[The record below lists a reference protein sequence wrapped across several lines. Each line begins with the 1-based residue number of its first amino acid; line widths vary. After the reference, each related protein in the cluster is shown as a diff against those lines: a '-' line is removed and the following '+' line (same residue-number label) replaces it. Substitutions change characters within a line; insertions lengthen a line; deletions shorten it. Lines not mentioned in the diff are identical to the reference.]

1 MPTLPDWRRAHGP
14 SLFQGQ
20 IRATAAEFRVDEL
33 LSVEF
38 SGDGEH
44 DWLQVEK
51 TGANTDWVAQQ
62 LARHAGAD
70 PRDVGYSGLKD
81 RHAVTIQWFSVR
93 APAAT
98 DWQALIVD
106 GVRVL
111 DRQRHRRKLRRGTHS
126 ANRFRIALRGQ
137 DLPAIQGPI
146 EVRLALVGGQG
157 IPNYF
162 GEQRFGRDGGNLD
175 LGRAALDG
183 RRLPRHKRS
192 LGLSALRS
200 KAFNDELDER
210 IAAGTW
216 NRMLPGD
223 TANLDGS
230 GSLFPVDEVSEEIER
245 RCVEL
250 DIHPTGILPA
260 LGDRGVAESRRPL
273 RARVRELRWTIEGDA
288 LWLEF
293 TLGRGS
299 YATAVLREIATHD

>member
-1 MPTLPDWRRAHGP
+1 
-14 SLFQGQ
+14 LFQCR
-20 IRATAAEFRVDEL
+20 IRATAGDFRVDEL
-33 LSVEF
+33 LRVEF

-51 TGANTDWVAQQ
+51 TGANTDWVARQ
-62 LARHAGAD
+62 LARHAGTD

-93 APAAT
+93 APAVT
-98 DWQALIVD
+98 DWQALNVD
-106 GVRVL
+106 GVRLL

-126 ANRFRIALRGQ
+126 ANRFRIALRGR
-137 DLPAIQGPI
+137 DLPGIQGPI
-146 EVRLALVGGQG
+146 EERLALIGGQG

-162 GEQRFGRDGGNLD
+162 GEQRFGRGGGNLD

-230 GSLFPVDEVSEEIER
+230 GSLFPVDEVSEVIER
-245 RCVEL
+245 RCAEL
-250 DIHPTGILPA
+250 DIHPTGTLPA

-273 RARVRELRWTIEGDA
+273 RARVRELQWTIEDDA

-299 YATAVLREIATHD
+299 YATAVLREIATYD